1 MAILFE
7 ISVARQKKVTLV
19 IFLQFSVSSN
29 TISIV
34 ATHMSLY
41 TDLFPSE

>member
-1 MAILFE
+1 MAIFFLNFKV
-7 ISVARQKKVTLV
+7 SVARQKKVAVV

-41 TDLFPSE
+41 TLIV